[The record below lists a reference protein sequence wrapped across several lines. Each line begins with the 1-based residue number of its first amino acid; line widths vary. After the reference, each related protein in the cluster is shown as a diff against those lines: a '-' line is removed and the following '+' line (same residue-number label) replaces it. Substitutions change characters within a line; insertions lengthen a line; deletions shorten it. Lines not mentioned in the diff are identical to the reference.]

1 MTSAFAVH
9 SVLVGFN
16 AFLIIT
22 LVILWFV
29 TADNELLVA
38 ALVLLGAGI
47 LGKLMKAF
55 FAFVTPGTSRRP
67 LGADGCKSFYLQP
80 GASTTGMPS
89 GHAMGAATAL
99 VLALYYMEQSQK
111 QTPLMK
117 RVGNVVVFVLA
128 GLISLSRILYGCHT
142 FAQVVVGFTI
152 GIGYGMVAINHIMP
166 NLRSTT
172 IPLIAETLK
181 QMG

>member
-16 AFLIIT
+16 AFLI
-22 LVILWFV
+22 VILCVLWFV

-55 FAFVTPGTSRRP
+55 AEFVAPRMSMRP
-67 LGADGCKSFYLQP
+67 LGASECKSFYLQP
-80 GASTTGMPS
+80 GASKTGMPS

-99 VLALYYMEQSQK
+99 VLALYYMDRSQK

-117 RVGNVVVFVLA
+117 KFGNIVVAVLS
-128 GLISLSRILYGCHT
+128 GLIALSRVLYGCHT
-142 FAQVVVGFTI
+142 IAQVFVGYVI
-152 GIGYGMVAINHIMP
+152 GIGYGLLAINHIMP
-166 NLRSTT
+166 HLRSTT
-172 IPLIAETLK
+172 IPLLSEQLR
-181 QMG
+181 QLG